1 MATFNR
7 EVMMIGVGGF
17 GRSWVTR
24 FSEREDQY
32 SVVDIADVSPDALSA
47 AGDPLGVTAGRR
59 WTDWAS
65 GLAATSADL
74 VVIVTPP
81 AVHCEQTVAALEAG
95 KHVILAKPMAPTWDE
110 CVRMVEAAGRAD
122 RVFSI
127 EQNYR
132 YYPENQQFKG
142 VIRDDPGEV
151 GEVDAEFF
159 INADFG
165 ADDFRTSMAHPLT
178 LDMMIHHAD
187 LLRYFTGLDAEWVVA
202 AEYNPPWS
210 WYRHAVA
217 LRMLIGLSNGA
228 VASYRGCWASGGA
241 STNWSGNWRCQMA
254 EGRTLLRTGGRI
266 ELWESGGWGRDPKM
280 TPVEY
285 TPEQYRGEDCLS
297 EVTDAILSDRP
308 SATDGRDN
316 LKSIGVVLAAAESAR
331 AQGRKAAVPRWEPP
345 R

>member
-1 MATFNR
+1 MSAFNR
-7 EVMMIGVGGF
+7 KVMMVGVGGF
-17 GRSWVTR
+17 GCSWVKR
-24 FSEREDQY
+24 FAERRDQF
-32 SVVDIADVSPDALSA
+32 SVVDIADVSADALSS
-47 AGDPLGVTAGRR
+47 AGETLAVAPGRR

-65 GLAATSADL
+65 GLTATDADL

-81 AVHCEQTVAALEAG
+81 AVHCEQTLAALAAG

-110 CVRMVEAAGRAD
+110 CVRMVEAARDAD

-132 YYPENQQFKG
+132 YYPENQQFRE
-142 VIRDDPGEV
+142 VLAEDSGEV
-151 GEVDAEFF
+151 GEADVEFF

-165 ADDFRTSMAHPLT
+165 ADNFRTLMEHPLT

-202 AEYNPPWS
+202 AEHNPPWS
-210 WYRHAVA
+210 WYRHPVA
-217 LRMLIGLSNGA
+217 LRMLLGLSNGA

-266 ELWESGGWGRDPKM
+266 ELWESEGWGRDPKM
-280 TPVEY
+280 TPIAY
-285 TPEQYRGEDCLS
+285 SPETYAGEDCLS
-297 EVTDAILSDRP
+297 EVTAAILAGRP
-308 SATDGRDN
+308 SATDGGDN
-316 LKSIGVVLAAAESAR
+316 LKSIGIVLAAAESAR
-331 AQGRKAAVPRWEPP
+331 AGGLKVTVPRWE
-345 R
+345 

>member
-1 MATFNR
+1 MSVFNR
-7 EVMMIGVGGF
+7 KVMLVGVGGF

-24 FSEREDQY
+24 FAERRGEY
-32 SVVDIADVSPDALSA
+32 SVVDIADVSAEALTSA
-47 AGDPLGVTAGRR
+47 GETLGVAESGR

-65 GLAATSADL
+65 GLAATEAEL

-81 AVHCEQTVAALEAG
+81 AAHCDQTVAALEAG

-110 CVRMVEAAGRAD
+110 CVRMVETARRVD

-132 YYPENQQFKG
+132 YYPENQQFRE
-142 VIRDDPGEV
+142 VIGGDSGEV
-151 GEVDAEFF
+151 GEVDVEFF

-165 ADDFRTSMAHPLT
+165 AENFRTLMVHPLT

-210 WYRHAVA
+210 WYQHSVA

-254 EGRTLLRTGGRI
+254 EGRTLLRTGGQI
-266 ELWESGGWGRDPKM
+266 ELWESEGWGRDPKM
-280 TPVEY
+280 TPVAY
-285 TPEQYRGEDCLS
+285 TADRYRGEDCLS
-297 EVTDAILSDRP
+297 EVTEAILAERP
-308 SATDGRDN
+308 SATDGGDN
-316 LKSIGVVLAAAESAR
+316 LKSIGIVLAAAESAR
-331 AQGRKAAVPRWEPP
+331 AGGRKVTVPRWG
-345 R
+345 